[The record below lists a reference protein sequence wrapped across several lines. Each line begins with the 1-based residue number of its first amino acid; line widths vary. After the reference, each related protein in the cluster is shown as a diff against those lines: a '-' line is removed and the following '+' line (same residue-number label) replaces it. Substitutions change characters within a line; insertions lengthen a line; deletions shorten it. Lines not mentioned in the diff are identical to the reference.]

1 MSFGRSLW
9 RRCSRRLRPVSIEC
23 DKLWQ
28 YNKYGWIW
36 LNMAARCCISL
47 DLYCT
52 LFISILLIGPSN
64 FLVQLCSKCWSSRL
78 TALVVQLGRVVR
90 MELRQG
96 WRLHCCPPL
105 VATSKRSLFSHM
117 DIMDADGAISL
128 VHIQYMILHE
138 FTSLSHS
145 SEKYASK
152 IRLTALENSR
162 CAFFIFFHPRKRY
175 YLRDSQQK
183 SIE

>member
-1 MSFGRSLW
+1 MSFGRSLC
-9 RRCSRRLRPVSIEC
+9 RRCSRRLSPVSIEC

-117 DIMDADGAISL
+117 DIMDADGDISL